1 MIPMDCPTEPN
12 KMAEAVALP
21 SIAAKAATLAI
32 DCGRTVRTMNNIGQ
46 RYQGADLVISSIAY
60 DLASV
65 QCVWDFV
72 QALLRRRMSQDVI
85 DQEVLFRLSRTIQHG
100 SQIVQSLN
108 EDLSLC
114 TRLSTSNSEYGFR
127 QRTKVVRNER
137 RWRNHQDRIRGQ
149 MISMNLLISI
159 LRS

>member
-1 MIPMDCPTEPN
+1 MYCMTEHN
-12 KMAEAVALP
+12 DLAERVALP
-21 SIAAKAATLAI
+21 SIVTKAATLAVA
-32 DCGRTVRTMNNIGQ
+32 CGKTVRITNTIAQ
-46 RYQGADLVISSIAY
+46 RYHGAGLIISSIAH

-72 QALLRRRMSQDVI
+72 QALLRRRMCQGDM
-85 DQEVLFRLSRTIQHG
+85 DQEVLLRLNRTIHHG
-100 SQIVQSLN
+100 REIIHSLN

-114 TRLSTSNSEYGFR
+114 VRLATSNSEHSFR
-127 QRTKVVRNER
+127 QRTRIVRNER